1 MGKILRHIRRFFGDE
16 TGQAMVEYVLIVVC
30 VAIGSYFVMAVL
42 SDLLLR
48 YYNEIAAHVC
58 LPIP

>member
-1 MGKILRHIRRFFGDE
+1 
-16 TGQAMVEYVLIVVC
+16 VVC